1 MAYLVFNESWNTF
14 KAQLSHGNGNKSY
27 NKLMYFKKFF
37 NPEKIKTQLMQ
48 GIKQLPARTFNSE
61 KEMDKW
67 LGTEEKETITHRNGS
82 EYDTKYG
89 AKISSG
95 TDYTETITTTYDEKF
110 RSDGAGESGYNGI
123 TNCTTNYP
131 LKMGKYY
138 LLNFTFDDTRIK
150 SALVLCNHKGD
161 NFWKAIPGF
170 KNIPISAYKK

>member
-1 MAYLVFNESWNTF
+1 MAYLAFNESWNTF
-14 KAQLSHGNGNKSY
+14 KAKLSHDNGNKRY
-27 NKLMYFKKFF
+27 NKLMYIKEYF
-37 NPEKIKTQLMQ
+37 NPEKIKTQLMK
-48 GIKQLPARTFNSE
+48 GIKQMPARTFNSE

-82 EYDTKYG
+82 EYDTRYG

-110 RSDGAGESGYNGI
+110 RSDGAGESGFNGI

-161 NFWKAIPGF
+161 NFWKSIPGF
-170 KNIPISAYKK
+170 KDIPISAYKK

>member
-1 MAYLVFNESWNTF
+1 MAYLAFNESWNTF
-14 KAQLSHGNGNKSY
+14 KAQLSHDNGNKSY
-27 NKLMYFKKFF
+27 NKLMYFKEFF
-37 NPEKIKTQLMQ
+37 NPEKIKTQLMK

-82 EYDTKYG
+82 EYDTRYG

-131 LKMGKYY
+131 LKIGKYY

>member
-1 MAYLVFNESWNTF
+1 MAYLAFDESWNTF
-14 KAQLSHGNGNKSY
+14 KAQLSHSNGNKSY

-95 TDYTETITTTYDEKF
+95 TITTTYDEKF
-110 RSDGAGESGYNGI
+110 RSDGAGESGFNGI